1 MNNSIQSKKPVICI
15 MGPTASGKTQVSLK
29 LAANFPLEII
39 SVDSAQVY
47 RHMDI
52 GTAKPDIAVLK
63 KIPHWLI
70 NILNPEEIYSAGS
83 FVSDAHKIINK
94 IHLKGEIPM
103 LVGGTMLYFRSL
115 INGISNLPDANSEV
129 RNQINREAQKKGW
142 PKLHDILHDID
153 PKTAEQINPNDRQ
166 RIQRALEIFRLSGKT
181 PSSLKSINVV
191 RKPEYNYIKL
201 ALIPYSREK
210 LYDRIN
216 NRFIEMLNHGFVKEV
231 KFLRD
236 REGLSINS
244 VSMQAVGYRQ
254 IWSHLD
260 GDISLEEATFKT
272 QSSTRQLAK
281 RQLTWLR
288 NEPGLLSFDS
298 LKEDVF
304 DTIFSHIK
312 NKL

>member
-63 KIPHWLI
+63 KTPHWLI

-83 FVSDAHKIINK
+83 FVSDAQKIINK
-94 IHLKGEIPM
+94 IHLKGKIPM

-115 INGISNLPDANSEV
+115 INGISNLPDANSKV
-129 RNQINREAQKKGW
+129 RNQINREAQEKGW

-153 PKTAEQINPNDRQ
+153 PETAEQINPNDRQ

-181 PSSLKSINVV
+181 PSSLKNINVV

-236 REGLSINS
+236 REGLSINN

-254 IWSHLD
+254 IWNHLD

-288 NEPGLLSFDS
+288 NESGLSSFDS

>member
-1 MNNSIQSKKPVICI
+1 

-52 GTAKPDIAVLK
+52 GTAKLGIAVLK
-63 KIPHWLI
+63 KTPHWLI

-83 FVSDAHKIINK
+83 FVSDAHRIINK
-94 IHLKGEIPM
+94 IHLKGKIPM

-129 RNQINREAQKKGW
+129 RNQINREAQEKGW

-153 PKTAEQINPNDRQ
+153 PETAEQINPNDRQ

-181 PSSLKSINVV
+181 PSSLKNINVV

-201 ALIPYSREK
+201 VLIPYSREK

-254 IWSHLD
+254 LWSHLD

-272 QSSTRQLAK
+272 QSATRQLAK

-288 NEPGLLSFDS
+288 NEPGLSSFDS

>member
-1 MNNSIQSKKPVICI
+1 

-63 KIPHWLI
+63 KTPHWLI

-115 INGISNLPDANSEV
+115 INGISNLPDANSKV
-129 RNQINREAQKKGW
+129 RNQINREAQEKGW

-153 PKTAEQINPNDRQ
+153 PETAEQINPNDRQ

-181 PSSLKSINVV
+181 PSSLKNINVV

-254 IWSHLD
+254 IWNHLD
-260 GDISLEEATFKT
+260 GDISLEEVTFKT
-272 QSSTRQLAK
+272 QSATRQLAK

-288 NEPGLLSFDS
+288 NEPGLSSFDS

>member
-1 MNNSIQSKKPVICI
+1 

-52 GTAKPDIAVLK
+52 GTAKPGIAVLK
-63 KIPHWLI
+63 KTPHWLI

-83 FVSDAHKIINK
+83 FVSDAQKIINK
-94 IHLKGEIPM
+94 IHLKGKIPM

-115 INGISNLPDANSEV
+115 INGISNLPDANSKV
-129 RNQINREAQKKGW
+129 RNQINREAQEKGW

-153 PKTAEQINPNDRQ
+153 PETAEQINPNDRQ

-272 QSSTRQLAK
+272 QSATRQLAK

-288 NEPGLLSFDS
+288 NEPGLSSFDS

>member
-1 MNNSIQSKKPVICI
+1 
-15 MGPTASGKTQVSLK
+15 
-29 LAANFPLEII
+29 
-39 SVDSAQVY
+39 
-47 RHMDI
+47 MDI
-52 GTAKPDIAVLK
+52 GTAKPGITVLK
-63 KIPHWLI
+63 KTPHWLI

-83 FVSDAHKIINK
+83 FVSDAHRIINK
-94 IHLKGEIPM
+94 IHLKGKIPM

-129 RNQINREAQKKGW
+129 RNQINREAQEKGW

-153 PKTAEQINPNDRQ
+153 PETAEQINPNDRQ

-181 PSSLKSINVV
+181 PSSLKNINVV

-201 ALIPYSREK
+201 VLIPYSREK

-254 IWSHLD
+254 LWSHLD

-272 QSSTRQLAK
+272 QSATRQLAK

-288 NEPGLLSFDS
+288 NEPGLSSFDS

>member
-1 MNNSIQSKKPVICI
+1 

-52 GTAKPDIAVLK
+52 GTAKPGIAVLK
-63 KIPHWLI
+63 KTPHWLI

-83 FVSDAHKIINK
+83 FVSDAQKIINK
-94 IHLKGEIPM
+94 IHLKGKIPM

-115 INGISNLPDANSEV
+115 INGISNLPDANSKV
-129 RNQINREAQKKGW
+129 RNQINREAQEKGW

-153 PKTAEQINPNDRQ
+153 PETAEQINPNDRQ

-181 PSSLKSINVV
+181 PSSLKNINVV

-254 IWSHLD
+254 IWNHLD

-272 QSSTRQLAK
+272 QSATRQLAK

-288 NEPGLLSFDS
+288 NEPGLSSFDS

>member
-52 GTAKPDIAVLK
+52 GTAKPGIAVLK
-63 KIPHWLI
+63 KTPHWLI

-83 FVSDAHKIINK
+83 FVSDAQKIINK
-94 IHLKGEIPM
+94 IHLKGKIPM

-115 INGISNLPDANSEV
+115 INGISNLPDANSKV
-129 RNQINREAQKKGW
+129 RNQINREAQEKGW

-153 PKTAEQINPNDRQ
+153 PETAEQINPNDRQ

-181 PSSLKSINVV
+181 PSSLKNINVV

-254 IWSHLD
+254 IWNHLD

-272 QSSTRQLAK
+272 QSATRQLAK

-288 NEPGLLSFDS
+288 NEPGLSSFDS

>member
-1 MNNSIQSKKPVICI
+1 

-52 GTAKPDIAVLK
+52 GTAKPGIAVLK
-63 KIPHWLI
+63 KTPHWLI

-129 RNQINREAQKKGW
+129 RNQINREAQEKGW

-201 ALIPYSREK
+201 
-210 LYDRIN
+210 
-216 NRFIEMLNHGFVKEV
+216 
-231 KFLRD
+231 
-236 REGLSINS
+236 
-244 VSMQAVGYRQ
+244 
-254 IWSHLD
+254 
-260 GDISLEEATFKT
+260 
-272 QSSTRQLAK
+272 
-281 RQLTWLR
+281 
-288 NEPGLLSFDS
+288 
-298 LKEDVF
+298 
-304 DTIFSHIK
+304 
-312 NKL
+312 

>member
-29 LAANFPLEII
+29 LAANSPLEII

-52 GTAKPDIAVLK
+52 GTAKPGIAVLK
-63 KIPHWLI
+63 KTPHWLI

-83 FVSDAHKIINK
+83 FVSDAQRIINK
-94 IHLKGEIPM
+94 IHLKGKIPM

-115 INGISNLPDANSEV
+115 INGISNLPDANSKV
-129 RNQINREAQKKGW
+129 RNQINREAQEKGW

-153 PKTAEQINPNDRQ
+153 PETAEQINPNDRQ

-181 PSSLKSINVV
+181 PSSLKNINVV

-231 KFLRD
+231 KFLLD

-288 NEPGLLSFDS
+288 NEPGLSSFDS

-304 DTIFSHIK
+304 DTIFSHMK

>member
-1 MNNSIQSKKPVICI
+1 

-63 KIPHWLI
+63 KTPHWLI

-83 FVSDAHKIINK
+83 FVSDAQKIINK
-94 IHLKGEIPM
+94 IHLKGKIPM

-115 INGISNLPDANSEV
+115 INGISNLPDANSKV
-129 RNQINREAQKKGW
+129 RNQINREAQEKGW

-153 PKTAEQINPNDRQ
+153 PETAEQINPNDRQ

-181 PSSLKSINVV
+181 PSSLKNINVA

-254 IWSHLD
+254 IWNHLD
-260 GDISLEEATFKT
+260 GNISLEEATFKT
-272 QSSTRQLAK
+272 QSATRQLAK

-288 NEPGLLSFDS
+288 NEPGLSSFDS

>member
-1 MNNSIQSKKPVICI
+1 

-29 LAANFPLEII
+29 LAANSPLEII

-47 RHMDI
+47 RYMDI
-52 GTAKPDIAVLK
+52 GTAKPGIAVLK
-63 KIPHWLI
+63 KTPHWLI

-83 FVSDAHKIINK
+83 FVSDAHRIINK
-94 IHLKGEIPM
+94 IHLKGKIPM

-129 RNQINREAQKKGW
+129 RNQINREAQEKGW

-153 PKTAEQINPNDRQ
+153 PETAEQINPNDRQ

-181 PSSLKSINVV
+181 PSSLKNINVV

-254 IWSHLD
+254 IWNHLD
-260 GDISLEEATFKT
+260 GNISLEEATFKT
-272 QSSTRQLAK
+272 QSATRQLAK

-288 NEPGLLSFDS
+288 NEPGLSSFDS
-298 LKEDVF
+298 LKENVF

>member
-1 MNNSIQSKKPVICI
+1 VNNSIQSKKPVICI

-52 GTAKPDIAVLK
+52 GTAKPGITVLK
-63 KIPHWLI
+63 KTPHWLI

-83 FVSDAHKIINK
+83 FVSDAHRIINK
-94 IHLKGEIPM
+94 IHLKGKIPM

-129 RNQINREAQKKGW
+129 RNQINREAQEKGW

-153 PKTAEQINPNDRQ
+153 PETAEQINPNDRQ

-181 PSSLKSINVV
+181 PSSLKNINVV

-201 ALIPYSREK
+201 VLIPYSREK

-254 IWSHLD
+254 LWSHLD

-272 QSSTRQLAK
+272 QSATRQLAK

-288 NEPGLLSFDS
+288 NEPGLSSFDS

>member
-1 MNNSIQSKKPVICI
+1 

-52 GTAKPDIAVLK
+52 GTAKPGIAVLK
-63 KIPHWLI
+63 KTPHWLI

-83 FVSDAHKIINK
+83 FVSDAQKIINK
-94 IHLKGEIPM
+94 IHLKGKIPM

-115 INGISNLPDANSEV
+115 INGISNLPDANSKV
-129 RNQINREAQKKGW
+129 RNQINREAQEKGW

-153 PKTAEQINPNDRQ
+153 PETAEQINPNDRQ

-181 PSSLKSINVV
+181 PSSLKNINVV

-254 IWSHLD
+254 IWNHLD
-260 GDISLEEATFKT
+260 GDISLEEVTFKT
-272 QSSTRQLAK
+272 QSATRQLAK

-288 NEPGLLSFDS
+288 NEPGLSSFDS